1 VIEIKSEPPEFYL
14 MPGEVH
20 LARSPAILK
29 TVLGSCVGITFW
41 IPRLGIG
48 ALCHG
53 ILPRSPQGIMAGEG
67 YRYVDFAI
75 SDLARRFDAAGAN
88 RSEVQVKV
96 FGGGDVIPA
105 LSGTARNGTVGR
117 QNLEAAL
124 AVLVEEGFG
133 VAAQDLGDTIGRVIQ
148 FNTLTGEV
156 LLRRLQISK
165 LDVDGLTPLLPAETK
180 P

>member
-1 VIEIKSEPPEFYL
+1 MLEIKSELPEFYL
-14 MPGEVH
+14 LPGEVH

-29 TVLGSCVGITFW
+29 TVLGSCVGVTFW

-53 ILPRSPQGIMAGEG
+53 ILPRSPRGVIGAEG

-75 SDLARRFDAAGAN
+75 SDLARRFDSAGAN
-88 RSEVQVKV
+88 RSEVLVKA

-105 LSGTARNGTVGR
+105 LSGTARYGTVGR
-117 QNLEAAL
+117 QNLESAL
-124 AVLVEEGFG
+124 EVLREEGFG
-133 VAAQDLGDTIGRVIQ
+133 VIAQDLGDTIGRVIQ
-148 FNTLTGEV
+148 FNTGTGEV

-165 LDVDGLTPLLPAETK
+165 LEDDGLTPLLLAETK